1 MLKIILISIF
11 FSVSLFSQTM
21 NLSGNWHSFNKSNNY
36 GTVLFENETL
46 TLNSNGTFFMLILV
60 DVQKGDSFIK
70 GLRIEVSGIWRECD
84 KTLSLVLKTL
94 NVPFA
99 SVVSGISQAS
109 LNNISQTFKNK
120 YRVDTIFLNKIINEE
135 KNGFALKNCSGLI
148 TKYHR

>member
-1 MLKIILISIF
+1 MLKTILISFIF
-11 FSVSLFSQTM
+11 STALFSQTM

-60 DVQKGDSFIK
+60 DVQKDDAFIK
-70 GLRIEVSGIWRECD
+70 GLRIEVSGIWKECD
-84 KTLSLVLKTL
+84 KTISLVLKTL

-99 SVVSGISQAS
+99 SVVSGISQES
-109 LNNISQTFKNK
+109 LNNISNSFKNK
-120 YRVDTIFLNKIINEE
+120 YRVDTIFISKIINEE
-135 KNGFALKNCSGLI
+135 EFGFTLKNCRGLI